1 MVAES
6 SILMDLK
13 VEIAMLKQEV
23 TFINKLFD
31 KMDTVINKIDSQ
43 HDILV
48 DKTTK
53 IESNLSFT
61 KEELTELYVSLEKS
75 EKELRERIN
84 SIEKLI
90 SQEIKTLDTVIDK
103 RISNIENKTVNLVE
117 TKWITVGIL
126 AAITCL
132 ISNQDLIIKIF
143 K

>member
-126 AAITCL
+126 AAITWL